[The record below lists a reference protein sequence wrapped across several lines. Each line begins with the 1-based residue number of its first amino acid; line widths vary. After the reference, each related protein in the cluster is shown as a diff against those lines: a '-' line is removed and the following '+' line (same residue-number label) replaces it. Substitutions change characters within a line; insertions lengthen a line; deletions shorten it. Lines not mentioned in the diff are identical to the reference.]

1 MYPNHFTLTFHQYDD
16 QSVED
21 SQEEI
26 KYEIQIVQDNTK
38 CRTKLAQI

>member
-1 MYPNHFTLTFHQYDD
+1 MYPNHFTLAIHHYDD